1 MYGLSFHLAYELQ
14 ADMQTLTCIFMLQN
28 VLLWENNTF
37 ANELMCKKC
46 CPTWPT
52 FCTAQLIY
60 FLIFFLVPNPV
71 QNLRVADVQAREI
84 TIQWDYPFGPSEFY
98 QVEYY
103 ILDSEDHGRPIDTG
117 VTEFS
122 HNRLFP
128 YTTYVY
134 KVYNIVNGVI
144 RSLPQRLEVTTL
156 ADGKLTNH
164 SYLIDIVGLYLFIY
178 FYFALWFCLFVFVFG
193 FFFFDQDVARGERV
207 HFKWTNLA
215 KVGKRR
221 KSGWEE

>member
-1 MYGLSFHLAYELQ
+1 
-14 ADMQTLTCIFMLQN
+14 MLQN

-37 ANELMCKKC
+37 ANEFMCKKC

-52 FCTAQLIY
+52 FCTVQLIY
-60 FLIFFLVPNPV
+60 FLIFFFLVPNPV

-156 ADGKLTNH
+156 ADGKITYH
-164 SYLIDIVGLYLFIY
+164 SYDWYSRLIFMWLNSGIPYTPYTF
-178 FYFALWFCLFVFVFG
+178 
-193 FFFFDQDVARGERV
+193 RV
-207 HFKWTNLA
+207 R
-215 KVGKRR
+215 VRIR
-221 KSGWEE
+221 VRIRIRVRVRVRVRVRD